1 MIVATYEEISDMLT
15 KLGPELEV
23 DEIAAYE
30 ESKTWAIASSDSGWE
45 AVVLLHYD
53 EASKKLFISGDCG
66 PAPED
71 KLLSTYEF
79 LLKYNLACID
89 TGGARF
95 ALDGPGGDV
104 SLIFDVPLCGL
115 EAELLGVAIGN
126 FINLLRTMQAMV
138 LCGFEGEDSQRS
150 GRLETDGISEEAKGM
165 IRA

>member
-1 MIVATYEEISDMLT
+1 MMTTYEEISAMLT

-30 ESKTWAIASSDSGWE
+30 ESRTWAVATSDSGWE
-45 AVVLLHYD
+45 AVILLHYD
-53 EASKKLFISGDCG
+53 EASRKLFISGDCG
-66 PAPED
+66 PVPDD
-71 KLLSTYEF
+71 KVLSTYEF

-104 SLIFDVPLCGL
+104 SLIFDLPLADL
-115 EAELLGVAIGN
+115 ETDMLGVTLGN
-126 FINLLRTMQAMV
+126 FINLLRTMQGMV
-138 LCGFEGEDSQRS
+138 MCGFGDDPSAQS
-150 GRLETDGISEEAKGM
+150 GVTAADKIADQMQGV

>member
-1 MIVATYEEISDMLT
+1 MIATYEDVSGMLT
-15 KLGPELEV
+15 ELGPELDV

-30 ESKTWAIASSDSGWE
+30 ESQTWAIAASDAGWDS
-45 AVVLLHYD
+45 VVLLHYD
-53 EASKKLFISGDCG
+53 ETSRKLFISGECG
-66 PAPED
+66 PVPDD
-71 KLLSTYEF
+71 KTLATYEF

-104 SLIFDVPLCGL
+104 SLIFDLPL
-115 EAELLGVAIGN
+115 AELETQMLGATITN

-138 LCGFEGEDSQRS
+138 ICGFSA
-150 GRLETDGISEEAKGM
+150 EAEKREAAPVLDEMKNQMQGA

>member
-1 MIVATYEEISDMLT
+1 MMTTYEEVSAMLA
-15 KLGPELEV
+15 KLGADLDV

-30 ESKTWAIASSDSGWE
+30 ESRTWAVATSDSGWE
-45 AVVLLHYD
+45 AVILLHYD
-53 EASKKLFISGDCG
+53 ETSRKLFISGDCG
-66 PAPED
+66 PVPED
-71 KLLSTYEF
+71 KILSTYEF

-104 SLIFDVPLCGL
+104 SLIFDLPLADL
-115 EAELLGVAIGN
+115 ETDMLGVTLAN

-138 LCGFEGEDSQRS
+138 ICGFGDEPSAQSAAPAVDNMADQMQGV
-150 GRLETDGISEEAKGM
+150 